1 VHDLIEQAARQ
12 RTALL
17 MGIVN
22 VTPNS
27 FFDGGRYEDPEAA
40 RSRVDALLRAGADIL
55 DIGGESTKPGAP
67 EVSAREQIA
76 RIQPA
81 LDWALERGALVS
93 LDTASPEVAEY
104 GLARGAQI
112 VNDVTCL
119 GTPEVA
125 DVVARHAAAGQPA
138 ALVISHSRAPQSQMQ
153 GFSQWPDQAYGDVVA
168 DVLAELC
175 DARDVALDRGVRAES
190 VLFDPGIGFSKN
202 ARHSLTLLARMPEL
216 VAHGVPL
223 VVGTGRKS
231 FIASLDDSPAEER
244 LGGTVAA
251 SVHAAQHGARVLR
264 VHDVAE
270 VRQALL
276 VARALAAHA
285 AGRQEPPC

>member
-1 VHDLIEQAARQ
+1 VHDLIEQVARQ

-27 FFDGGRYEDPEAA
+27 FFDGGRYEHPEAA
-40 RSRVDALLRAGADIL
+40 RSRVDDLLRAGADIL

-67 EVSAREQIA
+67 EVSPSEQIA
-76 RIQPA
+76 RIAPA
-81 LDWALERGALVS
+81 LAWAVERGALVS
-93 LDTASPEVAEY
+93 IDTASPEVAAY

-119 GTPEVA
+119 GTPELA
-125 DVVARHAAAGQPA
+125 DVVAEHEA
-138 ALVISHSRAPQSQMQ
+138 ALVISHGRAPQSQMQ
-153 GFSQWPDQAYGDVVA
+153 GFSQWPDDAYGDVVVE
-168 DVLAELC
+168 VLAELER
-175 DARDVALDRGVRAES
+175 ARALALGRGVGARG
-190 VLFDPGIGFSKN
+190 VLFDPGLGFSKN
-202 ARHSLTLLARMPEL
+202 ARHSLTLLARTSEL

-231 FIASLDDSPAEER
+231 FISSLDQSRPEER

-251 SVHAAQHGARVLR
+251 SLYAARHGAQVLR

-276 VARALAAHA
+276 VQRALADHS
-285 AGRQEPPC
+285 REQPC

>member
-1 VHDLIEQAARQ
+1 MHDLLRQVARQ

-67 EVSAREQIA
+67 AIAASEQIA
-76 RIQPA
+76 RVRSA
-81 LDWALERGALVS
+81 LAWAIERGALVS
-93 LDTASPEVAEY
+93 IDTASPEVAEY
-104 GLARGAQI
+104 ALSEGAHI

-119 GTPEVA
+119 ATPELA
-125 DVVARHAAAGQPA
+125 DVVARHSAV
-138 ALVISHSRAPQSQMQ
+138 LVVSHSRGPQSEMM
-153 GFSQWPDQAYGDVVA
+153 GFSHWPDDAYSDVVGE
-168 DVLAELC
+168 VLAELEQ
-175 DARDVALDRGVRAES
+175 ARTLAIARGVGPS
-190 VLFDPGIGFSKN
+190 DVLFDPGIGFSKN

-223 VVGTGRKS
+223 VIGTGRKS
-231 FIASLDDSPAEER
+231 FISSLDGSRPEER

-251 SVHAAQHGARVLR
+251 SLFAAEHGAQILR

-285 AGRQEPPC
+285 PGSPC

>member
-1 VHDLIEQAARQ
+1 MHDLLQQVARQ

-27 FFDGGRYEDPEAA
+27 FFDGGRYEEPEAA

-55 DIGGESTKPGAP
+55 DIGAESTKPGAP
-67 EVSAREQIA
+67 AIAASEQIA
-76 RIQPA
+76 RVGSA
-81 LDWALERGALVS
+81 LAWAVERGALVS
-93 LDTASPEVAEY
+93 IDTASPEVADY
-104 GLARGAQI
+104 ALGHGAGI

-119 GTPEVA
+119 GTPELA
-125 DVVARHAAAGQPA
+125 DVVARHSA
-138 ALVISHSRAPQSQMQ
+138 ALVISHSRAPQSEMQ
-153 GFSQWPDQAYGDVVA
+153 GFSQWPDDAYADVVA
-168 DVLAELC
+168 EVLAELEQ
-175 DARDVALDRGVRAES
+175 ARSLALARGVRDDD

-223 VVGTGRKS
+223 VIGTGRKS
-231 FIASLDDSPAEER
+231 FIASLDGSRPEER
-244 LGGTVAA
+244 LGGTIASSLFAA
-251 SVHAAQHGARVLR
+251 RHGAQILR

-270 VRQALL
+270 LRQALL
-276 VARALAAHA
+276 VARALSAHCPPGAA
-285 AGRQEPPC
+285 C